1 VADALYK
8 IRKGSLMYDDMP
20 ISMQPGFNPETPG
33 REYESRQAF
42 YFYTVILPVAND
54 LPALSVI
61 SLRFAAPDKDEA
73 LTQAIETAESLGYIM
88 HFDNRVAV
96 IESSNDPELGK
107 AT

>member
-1 VADALYK
+1 
-8 IRKGSLMYDDMP
+8 MYDDMP
-20 ISMQPGFNPETPG
+20 MCMQPGFNPETPG
-33 REYESRQAF
+33 RDYESRKALYFYREYESREAF

-73 LTQAIETAESLGYIM
+73 LAQAIEIAESLGYIM

-96 IESSNDPELGK
+96 IESSNDPELGQ
-107 AT
+107 